1 MGPDDQSWLFREGDL
16 ILGPV
21 PPKQIVD
28 KLYKGELS
36 AASEIQLMG
45 SGQFMKLSDVPDFK
59 VHLAKAQAQARVHAD
74 DLAHKADQKKKLI
87 RIVSILSG
95 VLVVIGIGVA
105 VLGQYLAVHSSTKSA
120 EELAWGDITIDA
132 PVISRAKRT
141 TDEELVD
148 YQAGTGKKTP
158 GTPTAAANP
167 GAPGKT
173 PPGPGKTPGTTPGAV
188 ASAGTN
194 KNEPKQGKA
203 DEEGM
208 SMGEI
213 DQDGIN
219 LVIARNKPT
228 LIPCLQAVAKPGL
241 KAKIPIE
248 FAIGEGG
255 KVGKV
260 WVDNPDFKNG
270 PLTECLLE
278 KMQKWPF
285 TPKQA
290 GATISLAFNIG
301 GRG

>member
-1 MGPDDQSWLFREGDL
+1 MGPDDQSWLFRQGDL

-28 KLYKGELS
+28 KLYSGELS

-45 SGQFMKLSDVPDFK
+45 SGQFVKLSEVPDFK

-74 DLAHKADQKKKLI
+74 DIAHKASQKKKLI
-87 RIVSILSG
+87 RIVSILSA
-95 VLVVIGIGVA
+95 VLIVIGVGVA

-148 YQAGTGKKTP
+148 YQRDTTGKKTP
-158 GTPTAAANP
+158 GTTAAAA
-167 GAPGKT
+167 GTTGKS
-173 PPGPGKTPGTTPGAV
+173 PGKTPGTTPGAV
-188 ASAGTN
+188 AAAGTA
-194 KNEPKQGKA
+194 KNEPKMGAA
-203 DEEGM
+203 DSEGL

-213 DQDGIN
+213 DQEGIN
-219 LVIARNKPT
+219 QVIARNKPT
-228 LIPCLQAVAKPGL
+228 LISCLQAVSKPGM

-260 WVDNPDFKNG
+260 WVDNPDFKGG

-278 KMQKWPF
+278 KLQKWPF